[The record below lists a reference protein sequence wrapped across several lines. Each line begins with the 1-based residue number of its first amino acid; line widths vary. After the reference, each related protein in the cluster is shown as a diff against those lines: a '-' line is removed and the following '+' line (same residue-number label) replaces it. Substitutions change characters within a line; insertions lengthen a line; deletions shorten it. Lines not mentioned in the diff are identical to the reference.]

1 MWLSQNL
8 RHSLSFIFL
17 MPLARPCA
25 RCLGDVEDQVSALAV
40 EHHEEHARVGLA
52 GEAVAVKGHVVLFPL
67 LGG

>member
-1 MWLSQNL
+1 
-8 RHSLSFIFL
+8 